1 MKTEGYAEVCKS
13 DAHNIYYL
21 SANSNLGD
29 TEEVGQAVQ
38 FKQVI
43 LFLGEFVTIAAW
55 FGLLFAGLW
64 LGCALDDGC
73 WQSYAGVR

>member
-1 MKTEGYAEVCKS
+1 MKTEGYGEMCQ
-13 DAHNIYYL
+13 DGAHNIYYL
-21 SANSNLGD
+21 SVNSNLGHS
-29 TEEVGQAVQ
+29 EELGQTVQ

-73 WQSYAGVR
+73 WQSYVGVR

>member
-1 MKTEGYAEVCKS
+1 MKTESYGEMCKS

-29 TEEVGQAVQ
+29 TEEIGQAVQ

-73 WQSYAGVR
+73 WQSYSGVR

>member
-1 MKTEGYAEVCKS
+1 MKTEGYDEMCKS

-21 SANSNLGD
+21 SVNSNLGD
-29 TEEVGQAVQ
+29 AEELGQVVQ

-43 LFLGEFVTIAAW
+43 LFLGEFVTIATW

>member
-13 DAHNIYYL
+13 EAHNIYYL
-21 SANSNLGD
+21 SANSNLDDAG
-29 TEEVGQAVQ
+29 ELGQAVQ

>member
-1 MKTEGYAEVCKS
+1 MKTEGYGEVCQ
-13 DAHNIYYL
+13 DGADNIYYL

-29 TEEVGQAVQ
+29 TEEIGQAVQ

-64 LGCALDDGC
+64 LGCAFDDGC
-73 WQSYAGVR
+73 WQSYYGVR

>member
-1 MKTEGYAEVCKS
+1 MKTKGYSEVCKS

-21 SANSNLGD
+21 SANSNLDD
-29 TEEVGQAVQ
+29 TGELGQAVQ

>member
-21 SANSNLGD
+21 SANSSLDD
-29 TEEVGQAVQ
+29 TEELGQAVQ